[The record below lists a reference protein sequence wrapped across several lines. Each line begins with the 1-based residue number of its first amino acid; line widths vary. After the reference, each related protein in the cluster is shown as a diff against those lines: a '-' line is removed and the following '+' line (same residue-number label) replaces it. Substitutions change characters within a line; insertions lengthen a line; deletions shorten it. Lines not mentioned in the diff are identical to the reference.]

1 MSQDYTSESRKA
13 RRAARNRNRPIL
25 VTSTSEEQ
33 EAQSNGTISKEAAP
47 SEVAS
52 AMPVQELPPLIIPT
66 PPPTKPK
73 GRTLPGFLPSRKSTD
88 EQPKEAKEADI
99 AQARLARATRKIPA
113 TTSKATDIPEKDVQP
128 EKSTTPKA
136 ASPAITSKPNKSAS
150 ARPASAF
157 KTRYIFGMVLY
168 LLCANFIGVFEQGIL
183 QSYHLDAELTRFNL
197 FGAPIIIRTSTLAFL
212 LTLVVILVILA
223 RLDLIPRSL
232 GAAMGTPAR
241 KSTSTSNT
249 SANSERTQQPTIRQG
264 VQGADDKLYQEYR
277 TAQRREKKNKL

>member
-1 MSQDYTSESRKA
+1 MSQDYTNTNRKA
-13 RRAARNRNRPIL
+13 RRAARTNRNRPVL
-25 VTSTSEEQ
+25 VASEEQ
-33 EAQSNGTISKEAAP
+33 EAQTNGTDSTET
-47 SEVAS
+47 AS
-52 AMPVQELPPLIIPT
+52 AMPVQELPPLVIPT
-66 PPPTKPK
+66 PKPK
-73 GRTLPGFLPSRKSTD
+73 GRTLPGFLPSLRKGAD
-88 EQPKEAKEADI
+88 EQPKETKEVDI

-113 TTSKATDIPEKDVQP
+113 ATSKTTDEKEKDVKP
-128 EKSTTPKA
+128 TTPKA
-136 ASPAITSKPNKSAS
+136 SSPATTSKPNTSTS
-150 ARPASAF
+150 ARPASPF

-197 FGAPIIIRTSTLAFL
+197 FGGLIVIRTSTLAFL

-241 KSTSTSNT
+241 RPSSTSNT
-249 SANSERTQQPTIRQG
+249 SANGERTQQPTMRQG

-277 TAQRREKKNKL
+277 TAQRREKKK

>member
-1 MSQDYTSESRKA
+1 MSQDYTSENRKA
-13 RRAARNRNRPIL
+13 RRAARTNRNRPVL
-25 VTSTSEEQ
+25 VTSASEEQ
-33 EAQSNGTISKEAAP
+33 EAQTNGTSSKEGAP

-66 PPPTKPK
+66 PAPTKPK
-73 GRTLPGFLPSRKSTD
+73 GRTLPGFLPSRKNTD
-88 EQPKEAKEADI
+88 EQPKEAKESDI
-99 AQARLARATRKIPA
+99 AQARLARATRKIPPA
-113 TTSKATDIPEKDVQP
+113 TSKTTDVKEKDEKPAVIKASTPAATSKAT
-128 EKSTTPKA
+128 S
-136 ASPAITSKPNKSAS
+136 SAS
-150 ARPASAF
+150 ARPASPF

-197 FGAPIIIRTSTLAFL
+197 FGGTIIIRTSTLVFL
-212 LTLVVILVILA
+212 LTLVIILVILA

-241 KSTSTSNT
+241 KTTSTSNA
-249 SANSERTQQPTIRQG
+249 SANGERTQQPTMRQG

-277 TAQRREKKNKL
+277 TAQRREKKK